1 MNFVDAAVVIAYFI
15 LVIGFGIWYR
25 RRAAR
30 DLESYFLGRKRL
42 HWTLL
47 SMSGAVS
54 NFDITGTMWMVSIVY
69 LIGMKSWWHFQ
80 MSGFILPAFCLAF
93 IGKWVRRSNVMTGA
107 EWMMTRFGTTTA
119 GQVARSAYA
128 ILAVVT
134 CVSFVGYAFQGIGK
148 FAQVYIPTENLAGS
162 NWAGYL
168 PLATDFLIQHEAHT
182 LALLIFF
189 LSTVYIVFGGLYG
202 VVLTDMIQT
211 IILTMAAV
219 LVGVIAY
226 RNVTPAML
234 EAHLPDRFESAA
246 DFASIQPVWRLDDF
260 AGTESAAFQMF
271 GMMTIAWILKGLLL
285 GAGGPAQLYD
295 LQRYLAA
302 KDPRDAAKIALL
314 WPFFQSVRWLMVMAI
329 TLLALT
335 GFAGVTD
342 AELVMPEVLQRYL
355 PTGLRGLVIA
365 GLLAAFM
372 STFSSTVNSGASYIV
387 RDIWQPLWGLE
398 DDDRQLIWM
407 SYAATVMIVIVGV
420 GIGWNAESISTIFN
434 WIMMALGA
442 GVLFPNILRWY
453 WWRLNGWGYSAGV
466 LSGIVLSLCV
476 PLFPEVPTQLTFPLL
491 CLGSI
496 VSCIAGSLL
505 TAPVDRETLHE
516 FYISVRPFGAW
527 GPIRDEIG
535 KEDLSEGSQTSESLG
550 LGVVNALLGILLV
563 TGLYLFPCYIVGHWY
578 VQAFVWMSIVTGS
591 LVALYFTWYRN
602 LPDPEEVA

>member
-1 MNFVDAAVVIAYFI
+1 MNLVDTSVVITYFV

-25 RRAAR
+25 KRAAR
-30 DLESYFLGRKRL
+30 DLESYFLGGKRL

-80 MSGFILPAFCLAF
+80 MCGFILPAFCLAF

-107 EWMMTRFGTTTA
+107 EWMVTRFGTGRA

-134 CVSFVGYAFQGIGK
+134 CVSFIGYAFQGIGK
-148 FAQVYIPTENLAGS
+148 FALVYIPAENLAS
-162 NWAGYL
+162 YL
-168 PLATDFLIQHEAHT
+168 PFAAEYLTEYKAHT
-182 LALLIFF
+182 LALLIFG
-189 LSTVYIVFGGLYG
+189 LTTVYIVFGGLYG

-211 IILTMAAV
+211 VILTMAAV

-234 EAHLPDRFESAA
+234 EANLPDQ
-246 DFASIQPVWRLDDF
+246 FASVEEFASLQPVWRLEHF
-260 AGTESAAFQMF
+260 AGTESAIFHMF
-271 GMMTIAWILKGLLL
+271 GAMTIAWVLKGLLL
-285 GAGGPAQLYD
+285 SAGGPAQLYD

-342 AELVMPEVLQRYL
+342 PELVMPEVLQEYL

-387 RDIWQPLWGLE
+387 RDIWQPLWRLRE
-398 DDDRQLIWM
+398 DDRRLIWV
-407 SYAATVMIVIVGV
+407 SYAATVLIVVVGIA
-420 GIGWNAESISTIFN
+420 IGWNAASISTIFN
-434 WIMMALGA
+434 WIMMALGS
-442 GVLFPNILRWY
+442 GVLLPNILRWY
-453 WWRLNGWGYSAGV
+453 WWRLNGWGYAAGV
-466 LSGIVLSLCV
+466 LSGIVLSLFV
-476 PLFPEVPTQLTFPLL
+476 PLFPEIPTQFTFPLL

-496 VSCIAGSLL
+496 VGCIGGSLL
-505 TAPVDRETLHE
+505 TAPVDRETLNR
-516 FYISVRPFGAW
+516 FYVTVRPFGVW
-527 GPIRDEIG
+527 GPVKREVAPH
-535 KEDLSEGSQTSESLG
+535 DLTKRSKVAESLG
-550 LGVVNALLGILLV
+550 LGVANSLLGILLIA
-563 TGLYLFPCYIVGHWY
+563 GLYLFPCYIVGHWHA
-578 VQAFVWMSIVTGS
+578 QALVWIGVIIGS
-591 LVALYFTWYRN
+591 GIALYFTWYRN
-602 LPDPEEVA
+602 LPEPEDA

>member
-1 MNFVDAAVVIAYFI
+1 MNLVDTSVVITYFV

-25 RRAAR
+25 KRAAR
-30 DLESYFLGRKRL
+30 DLESYFLGGKRL

-80 MSGFILPAFCLAF
+80 MCGFILPAFCLAF
-93 IGKWVRRSNVMTGA
+93 MGKWVRRSNVITGA
-107 EWMMTRFGTTTA
+107 EWMVTRFGTGTA

-134 CVSFVGYAFQGIGK
+134 CVSFIGYAFQGIGK
-148 FAQVYIPTENLAGS
+148 FAQMFISAESLAI
-162 NWAGYL
+162 YL
-168 PLATDFLIQHEAHT
+168 PFATEYLIEYKAHT
-182 LALLIFF
+182 LALLIFGF
-189 LSTVYIVFGGLYG
+189 TTVYIAFGGLYG

-211 IILTMAAV
+211 VILTMAAV

-226 RNVTPAML
+226 CNVTPAIL
-234 EAHLPDRFESAA
+234 EANLPDRFASVDE
-246 DFASIQPVWRLDDF
+246 FASLQPVWRLEHF
-260 AGTESAAFQMF
+260 AGTESAIYHMF
-271 GMMTIAWILKGLLL
+271 GAMSIAWVLKGLLL
-285 GAGGPAQLYD
+285 SAGGPAQLYD

-342 AELVMPEVLQRYL
+342 AELVMPAVLQEYL

-387 RDIWQPLWGLE
+387 RDIWQPLWRLR
-398 DDDRQLIWM
+398 DDDRQLIWV
-407 SYAATVMIVIVGV
+407 SYAATVLLVVVGV
-420 GIGWNAESISTIFN
+420 GIGWNAKSISAIFD
-434 WIMMALGA
+434 WIMMALGS

-466 LSGIVLSLCV
+466 LAGIVLSLFV
-476 PLFPEVPTQLTFPLL
+476 LLFPGVPTQFTFPLL

-496 VSCIAGSLL
+496 FGCIGGSLL
-505 TAPVDRETLHE
+505 TAPVDRETLNQ
-516 FYISVRPFGAW
+516 FYVIVRPFGAW
-527 GPIRDEIG
+527 GPIRREVG
-535 KEDLSEGSQTSESLG
+535 PEDLTKRSAVAESFG
-550 LGVVNALLGILLV
+550 LGVVNALLGIVLIA
-563 TGLYLFPCYIVGHWY
+563 GLYLFPCYIVGHWHT
-578 VQAFVWMSIVTGS
+578 QALVWIGAIIGS
-591 LVALYFTWYRN
+591 GITLYFTWYRN
-602 LPDPEEVA
+602 LPEPEEA